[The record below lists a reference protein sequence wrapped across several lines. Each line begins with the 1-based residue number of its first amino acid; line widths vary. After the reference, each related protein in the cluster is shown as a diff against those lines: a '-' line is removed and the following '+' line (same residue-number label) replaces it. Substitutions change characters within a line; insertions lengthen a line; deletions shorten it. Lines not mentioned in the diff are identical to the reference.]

1 MTHVQRRGWYLS
13 PQMRQRSRTT
23 LEQGAGATG
32 NNTVTTQDSRLTTGA
47 RIDHRSLSLPMFH
60 RLSTRILTIGFFNYI
75 RKMTTTPVIEINDVS
90 KAFKDVKAVN
100 NLSLTIYEGEYV
112 ALLGPNG
119 AGKTTLIEMIEGIQK
134 PDAGTIRIL
143 GMNWKDHEHKLHQ
156 NIGLSLQETKF
167 IDKITTK
174 ETLDLFGSFYD
185 LNADRT
191 EEILELVNLNEK
203 RNAHTVQLS
212 GGQRQRLAIGI
223 ALLNQPRV
231 LLLDEPTTGLD
242 PGARREIWKILE
254 RLRQEFNTT
263 MILTTHYMEEAEVL
277 CERILIMDKGQF
289 IAAGTLAELNARH
302 GEGDLVEITFDQ
314 DFDIGAAGLA
324 GVKRVNWVDAHTKAH
339 VFVDNISEVLP
350 SIIEST
356 RSRNVTITALNS
368 RKMTL
373 DDLFISMTG
382 RHLTDS

>member
-1 MTHVQRRGWYLS
+1 MT
-13 PQMRQRSRTT
+13 RT
-23 LEQGAGATG
+23 
-32 NNTVTTQDSRLTTGA
+32 S
-47 RIDHRSLSLPMFH
+47 
-60 RLSTRILTIGFFNYI
+60 
-75 RKMTTTPVIEINDVS
+75 VIEIKDVS
-90 KAFKDVKAVN
+90 KSFKDVKAVN

-134 PDAGTIRIL
+134 PDAGTIRIT
-143 GMNWKDHEHKLHQ
+143 GMRWKEHEHKLHRQ
-156 NIGLSLQETKF
+156 IGLSLQETRF

-174 ETLDLFGSFYD
+174 ETLDLFGSFYE
-185 LNADRT
+185 LESRRT
-191 EEILELVNLNEK
+191 DEILELVNLTEK
-203 RNAHTVQLS
+203 RKAYTVQLS

-223 ALLNQPRV
+223 ALLNHPKI

-242 PGARREIWKILE
+242 PAARREIWSILE
-254 RLRQEFNTT
+254 KLRREFNTT

-289 IAAGTLAELNARH
+289 IASGTLAELNARH
-302 GEGDLVEITFDQ
+302 GEGDLVEITFDR
-314 DFDIGAAGLA
+314 DFDIGARNIAGI
-324 GVKRVNWVDAHTKAH
+324 KRIHWVDPHTRAQ
-339 VFVDNISEVLP
+339 VFVDNISVVLP
-350 SIIEST
+350 SIIEAT
-356 RSRNVTITALNS
+356 REGNVTITALNS